1 MLLFSSALIC
11 DVYAVDEIINDSLLR
26 KVIFIR
32 EDIIKTKP
40 YSETYVIFLLNDER
54 KAVNRDKDPDYMLI
68 IL

>member
-1 MLLFSSALIC
+1 VLLFSSALIC

>member
-11 DVYAVDEIINDSLLR
+11 DVYAVDEIINDSLLS

-40 YSETYVIFLLNDER
+40 YSETYAIFF
-54 KAVNRDKDPDYMLI
+54 
-68 IL
+68 